1 MITADKIITIISDY
15 FKIARCNL
23 GIRSRNMLFVMPRHL
38 AIYFIRENTNL
49 SYREIGAY
57 FNRDHAT
64 VIHAIKSVN
73 NQVETDRYYKDVFDE
88 IELFIK
94 QEKIKE
100 AIIEAVVKHDVFQEN
115 DFYTTEE
122 MQRNICI

>member
-1 MITADKIITIISDY
+1 
-15 FKIARCNL
+15 
-23 GIRSRNMLFVMPRHL
+23 MPRHL

-88 IELFIK
+88 IKLFIK
-94 QEKIKE
+94 QEQVKE
-100 AIIEAVVKHDVFQEN
+100 AVINEVVQNEVIQEN
-115 DFYTTEE
+115 DFYTQEE
-122 MQRNICI
+122 INKQISC